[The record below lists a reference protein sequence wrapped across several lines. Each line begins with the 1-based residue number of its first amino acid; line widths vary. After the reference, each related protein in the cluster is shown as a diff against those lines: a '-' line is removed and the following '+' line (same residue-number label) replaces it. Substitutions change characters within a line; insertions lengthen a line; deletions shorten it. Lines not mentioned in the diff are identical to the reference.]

1 MATVHEVGPDIFQ
14 ITTYIPEIDLQFSQF
29 LVRDTEPL
37 LLHTGMR
44 MLFPD
49 VHEAVATL
57 IDPSEIRWISFSH
70 FEADECG
77 ALNEWLD
84 VAPNATPVC
93 SLVGAMTSVDDF
105 ASRPSRPMEH
115 DEVLVTGKRRFRFR
129 QTPHVPHCW
138 DASLMF
144 EETTSTLFGSD
155 LFAHGGDVE
164 ALITANIIERT
175 HDGLIADQQGPFANA
190 YPYTS
195 QTGPI
200 LEGLASLEPRRIATM
215 HGSVY
220 EGDGGRALR
229 ELAVVMRDVLAP
241 TT

>member
-1 MATVHEVGPDIFQ
+1 MATIHEVGPDIFQ
-14 ITTYIPEIDLQFSQF
+14 VTTYIPDIDLQFSQF
-29 LVRDTEPL
+29 LVRDDEPL
-37 LLHTGMR
+37 LVHTGMR
-44 MLFPD
+44 MLFPA
-49 VHEAVATL
+49 VHEAIATL
-57 IDPSEIRWISFSH
+57 VDPAEIRWIGFSH

-84 VAPNATPVC
+84 VAPGAAPVC
-93 SLVGAMTSVDDF
+93 GLVGAMTSVDDF
-105 ASRPSRPMEH
+105 ASRPAHAMAH

-138 DASLMF
+138 DAGLLF

-155 LFAHGGDVE
+155 LFAHSGDVE
-164 ALITANIIERT
+164 ALVRANIIERT
-175 HDGLIADQQGPFANA
+175 RDSLVADQQGPFANA

-200 LEGLASLEPRRIATM
+200 LEGLASLGPRRIATM

-229 ELAVVMRDVLAP
+229 DLAAVMREVLAP
-241 TT
+241 GA